1 MGAAGGLETAVVMT
15 GDLREQILQDPTAF
29 QFFQAV
35 RLLSRLSPDKRI
47 VGDDVDPAEEGMRF
61 SVPASISFPASEI
74 QAVESRPGAPL
85 RLVVNFMG
93 LTGPMGVLPYHYT
106 LAVAD
111 RLRERDRTLRDFLDL
126 FHHRIISLFYRAWE
140 KVRFPVVYERGE
152 EDPVTRHVA
161 DLVGIGLRTASQGPN
176 LQRDTLLF
184 YTGLLLPQQRSAL
197 ALEQLLEDFFD
208 VPVEIEQFVGGW
220 YVPARENQ
228 CVVSDDER
236 AAGRLGLGA
245 LVGDA
250 IWDRQVKVRVRIG
263 PLAREPY
270 QEFLPGGSAYQELR
284 ELTRF
289 YGGEAFEFELQLVLS
304 REQVPGCV
312 LGTDDGE
319 ALPLGWNTWI
329 RTAPFGRDP
338 DDTLL
343 TL

>member
-1 MGAAGGLETAVVMT
+1 MGAQGRLEAAPVTAP
-15 GDLREQILQDPTAF
+15 GIREQIEREPTAF

-35 RLLSRLSPDKRI
+35 RLLSRLRPDRRT
-47 VGDDVDPAEEGMRF
+47 VGDFVDPAEEGIRF
-61 SVPASISFPASEI
+61 SVPATISFPASEI
-74 QAVESRPGAPL
+74 QAVEREPDGPL
-85 RLVVNFMG
+85 RMVVNFLG
-93 LTGPMGVLPYHYT
+93 LTGPLGVLPYHYT

-152 EDPVTRHVA
+152 QDPITRHVA
-161 DLVGIGLRTASQGPN
+161 DLVGFGLGAGEDRPGLR
-176 LQRDTLLF
+176 RDTLLF
-184 YTGLLLPQQRSAL
+184 YAGLLLPQQRSAL

-208 VPVEIEQFVGGW
+208 VPVEIDQFVGGW

-228 CVVSDDER
+228 CVVTDDER

-250 IWDRQVKVRVRIG
+250 VWDRQVKARVRIG
-263 PLAREPY
+263 PLARAAY
-270 QEFLPGGSAYQELR
+270 QAFLPGGSAHRALR

-289 YGGEAFEFELQLVLS
+289 FGGEAFEFELQLVLA
-304 REQVPGCV
+304 RDEVPACV
-312 LGTDDGE
+312 LGPDEGE

-329 RTAPFGRDP
+329 RTVPFGRDP
-338 DDTLL
+338 ADTVLPL
-343 TL
+343 

>member
-1 MGAAGGLETAVVMT
+1 MPDDV
-15 GDLREQILQDPTAF
+15 REQILRDPTAF

-35 RLLSRLSPDKRI
+35 RLLSRLRPDKRT
-47 VGDDVDPAEEGMRF
+47 VGDFVDPAEENIRF

-74 QAVESRPGAPL
+74 QAVESPPDAPL
-85 RLVVNFMG
+85 RVVVNFIG
-93 LTGPMGVLPYHYT
+93 LTGPLGVLPYHYT
-106 LAVAD
+106 LTVAD

-126 FHHRIISLFYRAWE
+126 FHHRIVSLFYRAWE
-140 KVRFPVVYERGE
+140 KVRFTVVYERGE

-161 DLVGIGLRTASQGPN
+161 DLVGIGLRAPSERPG
-176 LQRDTLLF
+176 LRRDTLLF
-184 YTGLLLPQQRSAL
+184 YAGLLLPQQRSAL
-197 ALEQLLEDFFD
+197 ALEQLLGDFFG

-228 CVVSDDER
+228 CVVTDDER

-250 IWDRQVKVRVRIG
+250 VWDRQVKVRVRIG
-263 PLAREPY
+263 PLAREAY
-270 QEFLPGGSAYQELR
+270 QEFLPGGGAYHELR

-289 YGGEAFEFELQLVLS
+289 FGGEAFDFELQLVLA
-304 REQVPGCV
+304 REQVPPCV